1 MISKKILKYI
11 ILVSLSILAG
21 IFIGRF
27 FPGNKNKVS
36 DKKQD
41 SFQIRAQGYTY
52 INPLLDC
59 DNYNHS
65 AIRSLNKAKN
75 ELKVYIDSI
84 FDGKNVLD
92 ISVYLR
98 ILNDGP
104 WIGINENANYTPA
117 SLLKVPMMIACYKK
131 AESEPDFLKKKIQ
144 YTHFN
149 STYVQTILDTNM
161 LKVGE
166 YYTIEK
172 LIEKMVIF
180 SDNASLELIADKI
193 GDDFFF
199 QVMDDNG
206 VDIKNL
212 ATQNDYIS
220 VRQYSS
226 FFRMLYNSTY
236 LTKQYSE
243 RCLEILSKSHYPMGI
258 PRFLPKDVLVS
269 HKFGEV
275 GTVDSYVKQL
285 HDCGIVYRKNS
296 PYLICIMTKGHDFN
310 YLSERMADISKII
323 YKNLNE

>member
-1 MISKKILKYI
+1 MIINKVLKNI
-11 ILVSLSILAG
+11 ILVSLSILTG

-27 FPGNKNKVS
+27 FSDNMKNKAG
-36 DKKQD
+36 KKQD
-41 SFQIRAQGYTY
+41 SFQIRAQGYKF

-59 DNYNHS
+59 DTYNAS
-65 AIRSLNKAKN
+65 AIRSLIQTKN
-75 ELKVYIDSI
+75 ELTDYVDSI
-84 FDGKNVLD
+84 FDGKKVVD
-92 ISVYLR
+92 VSIYLR

-117 SLLKVPMMIACYKK
+117 SLLKVPMMVACYKK
-131 AESEPDFLKKKIQ
+131 AETEPDFLKQKVK

-166 YYTIEK
+166 YYTIEA

-180 SDNASLELIADKI
+180 SDNASLEIIADKI
-193 GDDFFF
+193 GDEFFF
-199 QVMDDNG
+199 QVMEDNG
-206 VDIKNL
+206 VDIRNL

-243 RCLEILSKSHYPMGI
+243 KCLNILSKSHYPMGI

-285 HDCGIVYRKNS
+285 HDCGIVYKKGS
-296 PYLICIMTKGHDFN
+296 PYLLCIMTKGYDFD

-323 YKNLNE
+323 YENLNE